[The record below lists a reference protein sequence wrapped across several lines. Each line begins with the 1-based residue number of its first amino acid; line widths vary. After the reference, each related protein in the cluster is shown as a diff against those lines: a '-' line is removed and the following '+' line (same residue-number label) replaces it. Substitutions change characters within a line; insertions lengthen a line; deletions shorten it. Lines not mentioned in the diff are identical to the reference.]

1 MTKPNVPIAFLD
13 GLLKSLVG
21 RVPQGMSKISLRSK
35 LAVAFLAV
43 VLVCATVATL
53 VGVRLIVKGIVGQAQ
68 EKVTN
73 DLNAA
78 AEIYREQTDKIRDAV
93 RFTAV
98 RFFLRD
104 ALKVADV
111 ETLKKE
117 LEAIRQGESLDIL
130 TVTDNQGRVI
140 VRARNPSLSG
150 DSQARDELVSRV
162 LSQGTVVSGTVI
174 VSREELAK
182 EGADLAERAH
192 VEFLPTPRA
201 RPRPESEQTSGMM
214 IKAAAPVVGHNGSLT
229 GVLYGGVLLNRNYTI
244 VDRVKEAVY
253 RSAQYKGKDIG
264 TATIFQG
271 DVRISTNVRDENGQR
286 AICTRLSQEV
296 YEQVLVKELPWIG
309 RAFVVND
316 WYITAYQPIRDV
328 GSRIIGALYVGMLE
342 EEFTDL
348 RQRAVAMYMGIMLI
362 GIMMALI
369 VSGVLARGILKPI
382 ERLVVASH
390 RWAKGDLAYRVE
402 TGQKDEISQ
411 LGETFNQM
419 ASALEERDRKL
430 KEYTSQQIMKSERL
444 ATLGQLAAGVA
455 HEINNPLGAVLMY
468 VHLALEESGLQ
479 DPTRDN
485 LNKAVREAAR
495 CRDIVS
501 GLLDFARQT
510 EPEIRVADVNET
522 VERTLAVLEHQALLQ
537 NIRVHKRLCPS
548 LPKVPIDANQI
559 QQVFTNIVL
568 NAVEAMD
575 ANGDLTI
582 ITRTGDDRQCVEVE
596 FTDTGRGIP
605 PEQHEKIFEPFFTT
619 KEVGRGTG
627 LGLAISHGIVMRHHG
642 TIELKSEPA
651 KGTTFTIRLPLR

>member
-1 MTKPNVPIAFLD
+1 M
-13 GLLKSLVG
+13 
-21 RVPQGMSKISLRSK
+21 SLRSK

-68 EKVTN
+68 DKVTN

-78 AEIYREQTDKIRDAV
+78 AEIYREETDKIRDAV

-104 ALKVADV
+104 ALMVADV
-111 ETLKKE
+111 ERLKKE

-130 TVTDNQGRVI
+130 TVTDNQGRVV
-140 VRARNPSLSG
+140 VRARNPPLYG
-150 DSQARDELVSRV
+150 DGQAHDELVSRV
-162 LSQGTVVSGTVI
+162 LSEGTVVAGTVI

-214 IKAAAPVVGHNGSLT
+214 IKAAAPVVGHDSSLT

-253 RSAQYKGKDIG
+253 RSARYKGKDVG
-264 TATIFQG
+264 TATVFQG

-316 WYITAYQPIRDV
+316 WYITAYQPIRDT

-348 RQRAVAMYMGIMLI
+348 RQRAVAMYVGIMLV

-382 ERLVVASH
+382 EHLVVASH

-402 TGQKDEISQ
+402 TGHKDEISQ

-419 ASALEERDRKL
+419 ASALEERDQKL

-485 LNKAVREAAR
+485 LNKAVRETAR
-495 CRDIVS
+495 CRDIVR

-510 EPEIRVADVNET
+510 EPEITMADVNET
-522 VERTLAVLEHQALLQ
+522 VERTLAVIEHQALLQ
-537 NIRVHKRLCPS
+537 NIRVHKVLCPS
-548 LPKVPIDANQI
+548 LPKVPIDAGQI

-575 ANGDLTI
+575 ENGGLTI
-582 ITRTGDDRQCVEVE
+582 ITRIGGDRQCVEVE

-642 TIELKSEPA
+642 TIELKSEPG
-651 KGTTFTIRLPLR
+651 KGTTFTIRLRLR